1 MDCIFCDIVNRK
13 EQAEILFENERVLA
27 FLDIRPVNY
36 GHTLVIPKKHF
47 NNFLDLPQ
55 DYLQELISVTQML
68 SSAIKDGLKSDGFNV
83 IINNGAAAGQTVY
96 HFHFHIIPRFSHDFN
111 YRPGFKIYADGSMQ
125 DFAEQIRNAA
135 TIKVNKNG

>member
-13 EQAEILFENERVLA
+13 EKAEILLENETVMA

-47 NNFLDLPQ
+47 SNFLELPPEYLIDLGNA
-55 DYLQELISVTQML
+55 TQIL
-68 SSAIKDGLKSDGFNV
+68 SSAIKEGLKADGFNV

-96 HFHFHIIPRFSHDFN
+96 HFHYHIIPRFSNDFN
-111 YRPGFKIYADGSMQ
+111 YRPSFKIYTDGSMKE
-125 DFAEQIRNAA
+125 FAAKIRNAV
-135 TIKVNKNG
+135 TK

>member
-13 EQAEILFENERVLA
+13 GEAEILFENDLVMA

-47 NNFLDLPQ
+47 TNFLELPPE
-55 DYLQELISVTQML
+55 YLEELGKVTQLISG
-68 SSAIKDGLKSDGFNV
+68 AIQAGLKADGFNV

-96 HFHFHIIPRFSHDFN
+96 HFHFHIIPRFSSDFN
-111 YRPGFKIYADGSMQ
+111 YRPKFKVYADGSMKEV
-125 DFAEQIRNAA
+125 AEIIRNAV
-135 TIKVNKNG
+135 TNKG

>member
-13 EQAEILFENERVLA
+13 EQAEILFENERVMA

-47 NNFLDLPQ
+47 NNFLELPR
-55 DYLQELISVTQML
+55 DYLEDLSNTTQL
-68 SSAIKDGLKSDGFNV
+68 LASAIKDGLKAEGFNV

-96 HFHFHIIPRFSHDFN
+96 HFHFHIIPRFSNDFN
-111 YRPGFKIYADGSMQ
+111 YRPSLKIYADGSKKE
-125 DFAEQIRNAA
+125 FAEKIRNAV
-135 TIKVNKNG
+135 TK